1 MDTLI
6 IYKKGF
12 TGYNEEKVNNLVE
25 TRICFTRRRSMVRV
39 HLSPPVE
46 SLDTQSAF
54 QGFFFIFRYFAVWI
68 GGSL

>member
-12 TGYNEEKVNNLVE
+12 TGYNEEKVNSLVE

-39 HLSPPVE
+39 HLSPPCFGV
-46 SLDTQSAF
+46 LNHF
-54 QGFFFIFRYFAVWI
+54 GFKASVKQQP
-68 GGSL
+68 